1 MLTLLWDITS
11 KCNLKC
17 LHCYNASKY
26 FFSNKKHELIFN
38 YDIEKIIQKISYL
51 SINHL
56 HLLGGEPLLS
66 KKIFDILKLSSKYKI
81 VVSINTNGTLLNSD
95 TISKLLKFSNLSQII
110 VSLDGPNEKANDE
123 IRGKNTFG
131 RVIKNIRNL
140 VLAAKNYKPD
150 LIIAINTVVSKHS
163 AIYLKEF
170 PEIMKEM
177 GVKYLFIS
185 TLYDCGSARQNKMM
199 DNKYFYNFIPN
210 LVELLKSIKNEKNIS
225 IQLDVKP
232 KLATYI
238 NRLLGSKFI
247 KIDSFNCNAG
257 ESLLFMDSNGF
268 IYPCAST
275 TQPIHKY
282 KMDFDL
288 NIKNL
293 KTCKEFS
300 PNKIFKNFLK
310 IKESM
315 HTTYCKK
322 CEFIEICSGICPLYK
337 PKSKFIPL
345 ECKTVDFF
353 QNKLFYSILT
363 KKYRIVNKEKCRIN
377 NHTEKVIVDM
387 IGKNCKV
394 KEIIDILSY
403 DYKIEE
409 DVLIKDICGYILD
422 LVVEGIII
430 EKKEVIN
437 NEIY

>member
-26 FFSNKKHELIFN
+26 FFSNKKYDLIFN
-38 YDIEKIIQKISYL
+38 YDIEKIIQKLHYL

-66 KKIFDILKLSSKYKI
+66 QNIFNILKLSNKYEI
-81 VVSINTNGTLLNSD
+81 FVSINTNGTLLNSD
-95 TISKLLKFSNLSQII
+95 TISQLLKFSNLSQII

-123 IRGKNTFG
+123 IRGKNTFR
-131 RVIKNIRNL
+131 RVTQNIRNL
-140 VLAAKNYKPD
+140 VLAAKNYRPD
-150 LIIAINTVVSKHS
+150 LIIAINTVVSKHN
-163 AIYLKEF
+163 AIHLKEF

-185 TLYDCGSARQNKMM
+185 SLYDCGSARQNKMM
-199 DNKYFYNFIPN
+199 DNKYFYNFIPH
-210 LVELLKSIKNEKNIS
+210 LVELLRFIKNEKDIS
-225 IQLDVKP
+225 IQLDTKP

-238 NRLLGSKFI
+238 NRLLGRKVI
-247 KIDSFNCNAG
+247 KIEPFSCNAG
-257 ESLLFMDSNGF
+257 ESLIFMDSNGF

-275 TQPIHKY
+275 TQPMHNY
-282 KMDFDL
+282 KIDFEL
-288 NIKNL
+288 NIKNI

-300 PNKIFKNFLK
+300 LNKIFKNFLK
-310 IKESM
+310 IKESI
-315 HTTYCKK
+315 HATYCKK

-337 PKSKFIPL
+337 SESKFIPL
-345 ECKTVDFF
+345 ECQTVDFF

-363 KKYRIVNKEKCRIN
+363 KKYRIVNRKKYKIN
-377 NHTEKVIVDM
+377 NHVERVIVDM
-387 IGKNCKV
+387 IGQDYKV
-394 KEIIDILSY
+394 KEVVDMLSY
-403 DYKIEE
+403 DYKIGK
-409 DVLIKDICGYILD
+409 DILIKDICGYILD